1 MKTEAS
7 TRDQID
13 GSSIMIGV
21 IIASLS
27 SDGGESHGELDMLMK
42 ARLLTVGL

>member
-1 MKTEAS
+1 MKMTAS

-13 GSSIMIGV
+13 GSSIMISV

-27 SDGGESHGELDMLMK
+27 NDGGESHGELNMLMK
-42 ARLLTVGL
+42 T

>member
-1 MKTEAS
+1 MKMAVS

-13 GSSIMIGV
+13 RSSIMISV

-27 SDGGESHGELDMLMK
+27 NDGGESHGELSMLMK
-42 ARLLTVGL
+42 T